1 MDFYQSFISE
11 NNWWMG
17 EYDHLMEE
25 DFRYRSKDKGAY
37 LSARPTT
44 DHNYLRSFREKLMWM
59 FIKISCSLQDFIHKC
74 I

>member
-1 MDFYQSFISE
+1 MDFYQSFIFE

-37 LSARPTT
+37 LSVRPAT
-44 DHNYLRSFREKLMWM
+44 DRNYL
-59 FIKISCSLQDFIHKC
+59 
-74 I
+74 